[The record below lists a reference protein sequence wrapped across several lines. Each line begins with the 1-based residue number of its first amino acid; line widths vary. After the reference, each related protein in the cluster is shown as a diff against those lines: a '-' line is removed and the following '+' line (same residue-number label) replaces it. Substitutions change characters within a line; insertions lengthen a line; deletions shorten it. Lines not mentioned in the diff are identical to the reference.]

1 MKRFGRIG
9 LVAAVA
15 AAATV
20 QAARAQ
26 LPAIPYGPVETG
38 LGVNLS
44 ADYGKQDTK
53 AGGQSGYGVTG
64 GIGFSRFGLSAS
76 VGALKPTIGGVSAQ
90 TSVAGRIG
98 MKLFGG
104 GLVPLTVGAQ
114 VGASSANVITPAI
127 PPATGTVST
136 RTTTILPALWVR
148 VSPPL
153 FPLKP
158 WGQVYYVAG
167 NSSVTKE
174 ARFAVGANFN
184 LLLGL
189 GVHAAYDWGNKG
201 GGWWGV
207 GAHVN
212 IRVPSLGVPGVPG
225 I

>member
-1 MKRFGRIG
+1 MKCFGRIG
-9 LVAAVA
+9 LVAAA
-15 AAATV
+15 AAAAAV

-38 LGVNLS
+38 AGVYVS
-44 ADYGKQDTK
+44 ADYGKQDIK
-53 AGGQSGYGVTG
+53 AGGQSGYGLSG
-64 GIGFSRFGLSAS
+64 GIGFSQFGLSAS

-90 TSVAGRIG
+90 TSIAGRLG

-104 GLVPLTVGAQ
+104 GLNPLTVGAQ
-114 VGASSANVITPAI
+114 VGASSVNVITAAI
-127 PPATGTVST
+127 LPATGTVST
-136 RTTTILPALWVR
+136 RTTTVLPGLWVK

-158 WGQVYYVAG
+158 WGQVYYVVG
-167 NSSVTKE
+167 NSSVKKE

-184 LLLGL
+184 LLLGV
-189 GVHAAYDWGNKG
+189 GVHGGYDWGDS

-207 GAHVN
+207 GAHFN
-212 IRVPSLGVPGVPG
+212 FRVPSLGVPGVPG